1 MCSILQ
7 VSKEFPTMVWLS
19 LLLLMSLSHS
29 TVGWPGNE
37 VIYISCVFKLVLIH
51 CVTALKI
58 LLLFFAYFFPLNVK
72 LKISACCS
80 SKM

>member
-19 LLLLMSLSHS
+19 LLLLMSLSHY

-37 VIYISCVFKLVLIH
+37 VIYISCVVKLVLIH

-58 LLLFFAYFFPLNVK
+58 LTSFFA
-72 LKISACCS
+72 
-80 SKM
+80 